1 MKFHMRLNMIV
12 YLGRVNRKS
21 NINNKEGEIPL
32 YIITRERIKWK
43 EITYIVTKFM
53 KK

>member
-1 MKFHMRLNMIV
+1 MMG
-12 YLGRVNRKS
+12 YLERVNRRS

-32 YIITRERIKWK
+32 YIITRERVKWK